1 MAAHILRLRLAAL
14 VAPLR
19 GGWRCVVRTI
29 GQLALVAIAT
39 GLVVLAVAAL
49 GSAPSDI
56 VYVASIALGA
66 AMLLGFLAVPLV
78 AGSADPLGVR
88 AFTSLP
94 LSPVALAAALGA
106 AGLISVPI
114 AAALVVDIA
123 LAVVW
128 AAHGAPIVAC
138 VASVLAHVV
147 LCALA
152 ARIGFALNDAALRGR
167 RSPELAVVFAV
178 VALAVIAPASLMLL
192 SMSWRGG
199 APEAAQALAGAVAF
213 TPLGAGT
220 AVGASG
226 AVAGTGVAALLSVSG
241 VVTVLTLAGAA
252 AAWGGLVVRAFRTAP
267 RERALASGRLGWFRI
282 LPGTAAGAIGARG
295 LMYWVAD
302 RRYLAN
308 VAIIPVAGLLPLI
321 PLAVAGV
328 PGHVLAMIPL
338 PIIAAFLGWLAHND
352 LAYDSEAVW
361 IHLVTGVR
369 GLSDRIGR
377 LIPLTFVAVP
387 MLALTVAATAFA
399 LDRWSIVPELAAM
412 AACLYLSGL
421 GFSSIASVV
430 TPYAVARPGDS
441 AFRQPQRTG
450 ARGVL
455 APSIALFA
463 AIAVSFPTLIAG
475 WRTMLGGAPQTD
487 PVLLGW
493 GTGAAVLV
501 VGVGIGALLFDRRG
515 HRAMELALR
524 A

>member
-14 VAPLR
+14 IAPMR
-19 GGWRCVVRTI
+19 GGWRGAVRAAW
-29 GQLALVAIAT
+29 QLALVAIAT
-39 GLVVLAVAAL
+39 GIVVAGVIAL
-49 GSAPSDI
+49 GTAPSDI

-66 AMLLGFLAVPLV
+66 AMLLGFLAVPFV
-78 AGSADPLGVR
+78 GGSADPLPVR
-88 AFTSLP
+88 AFATLP
-94 LSPVALAAALGA
+94 LSPGALAAALGA
-106 AGLISVPI
+106 TGIISVPM
-114 AAALVVDIA
+114 AAVLVVDVA

-128 AAHGAPIVAC
+128 AAHGAPVIAC
-138 VASVLAHVV
+138 VVSVLAHAV

-152 ARIGFALNDAALRGR
+152 ARIGFALNEALLRGR

-178 VALAVIAPASLMLL
+178 AALAVVAPATLMLL
-192 SMSWRGG
+192 SMSWHGG

-213 TPLGAGT
+213 TPLGAAT
-220 AVGASG
+220 AIGAFG
-226 AVAGTGVAALLSVSG
+226 AVAGSGVVALLSVSG
-241 VVTVLTLAGAA
+241 VVTVLTIAGAA
-252 AAWGGLVVRAFRTAP
+252 AGWGALVARAFRTAP
-267 RERALASGRLGWFRI
+267 RERTRASARLGWFRI
-282 LPGTAAGAIGARG
+282 FPGTAAGAIGARG

-308 VAIIPVAGLLPLI
+308 VAIIPVAGLLPLV

-369 GLSDRIGR
+369 GLSDRVGR

-387 MLALTVAATAFA
+387 MLALTIAATAFA

-463 AIAVSFPTLIAG
+463 SIAVSFPTLIGG
-475 WRTMLGGAPQTD
+475 WRTMLGGAPESD
-487 PVLLGW
+487 PVVLGW
-493 GTGAAVLV
+493 TTGSVVLV
-501 VGVGIGALLFDRRG
+501 AGVGIGALLFDRRG